1 MTSQLKRQ
9 KVFDPDRSILVV
21 MDDQEFNL
29 KFITEMLEDE
39 QYQVET
45 AENGV
50 EVCSLLEAD
59 PEKYDAVVLDSMMPE
74 MGGIEVMQR
83 MQADPR
89 LRLIP
94 IIMHSAKVSRL
105 DLQKGL
111 DAGVLYYLAKP
122 FEYETLLVIVDTA
135 VSVYAEHRRLRS
147 RVGVHRESVIKQLKC
162 IFRTIDE
169 ACSIATLLASGCA
182 EPERIVTG
190 LCELFINAIEHGNL
204 GIGYEG
210 KTQLH
215 HEGRWE
221 QEIERRMKLPEN
233 SGKRVTVTV
242 EQNAEELHFRIHDD
256 GQGFESQRFLAS
268 EPSRTADT
276 HGRGVAM
283 ARLMSFDRI
292 EYLGCG
298 NEVLAVVKN
307 TTAVGNIL

>member
-1 MTSQLKRQ
+1 MTNQLKPQ
-9 KVFDPDRSILVV
+9 KVSDPDRCILVV
-21 MDDQEFNL
+21 DDEEFNL
-29 KFITEMLEDE
+29 ELITEMLEDE

-50 EVCSLLEAD
+50 EACSLLEAD
-59 PEKYDAVVLDSMMPE
+59 PEKYDAVVLDRMMPK

-83 MQADPR
+83 MQVDPR

-94 IIMHSAKVSRL
+94 IIMQSAKASRV
-105 DLQKGL
+105 DIQKGL
-111 DAGVLYYLAKP
+111 DAGVLYYLTKP
-122 FEYETLLVIVDTA
+122 FERETLLAIVGTA
-135 VSVYAEHRRLRS
+135 VSVYAEHIRLRS
-147 RVGVHRESVIKQLKC
+147 QVGVQREPAIKQSKC

-169 ACSIATLLASGCA
+169 ARSTATLLASGCA

-215 HEGRWE
+215 QEGRWE
-221 QEIERRMKLPEN
+221 QEVERRMKLPEN

-242 EQNAEELHFRIHDD
+242 EQNAEELQFRIHDD
-256 GQGFESQRFLAS
+256 GQGFDSQRFLIP
-268 EPSRTADT
+268 EPSRAADT
-276 HGRGVAM
+276 HGRGIAM

-307 TTAVGNIL
+307 AI